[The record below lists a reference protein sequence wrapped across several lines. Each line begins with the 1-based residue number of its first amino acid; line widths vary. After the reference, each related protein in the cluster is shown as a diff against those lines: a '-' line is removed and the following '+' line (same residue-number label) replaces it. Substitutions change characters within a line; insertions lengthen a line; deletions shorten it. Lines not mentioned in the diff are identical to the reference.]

1 MLGGSF
7 EASCVIVTA
16 KKLSAA
22 GQHFPTLNS
31 TRELLP
37 DVHRKPGTTKNVFVR
52 KRAWKLYTD
61 V

>member
-1 MLGGSF
+1 MFGGSF
-7 EASCVIVTA
+7 EASCVIVKA

-31 TRELLP
+31 ARGLLL
-37 DVHRKPGTTKNVFVR
+37 DMHRKPGETKNVFVR

>member
-22 GQHFPTLNS
+22 GQHFLTLNS
-31 TRELLP
+31 TREHAQKTGHNQECICQKKSMEI
-37 DVHRKPGTTKNVFVR
+37 V
-52 KRAWKLYTD
+52 Y
-61 V
+61 